1 MVNRVVVLL
10 LAFAAVRG
18 LFAADLTVKVND
30 KGYLDAQGFSVFL
43 YDSTY
48 HPVFVDQKNTA
59 MEMILEGQRIAT
71 NGDVRLTPTP
81 EQWDLVATLNGRH
94 ADKASN
100 TLSADLAFPTFGLS
114 YTMDVAAEPGGV
126 RVSINLSKPLPE
138 GLAGRAGFNL
148 EFLPSI
154 YMGKAYLVD
163 GTKAGIFPRTPDD
176 AMVKVLPLPDEPK
189 KAYYLEDWDKAKGY
203 TQPLPF
209 ATGKSMTL
217 GVDDARAR
225 VNVVSDTA
233 DLMLFDGRDRA
244 QNGWFV
250 LRSLIPAGKTT
261 GAIVWHIRPDVQP
274 NWTRPPMIA
283 HSQVGY
289 APGFA
294 KEAVLELDPKYTGP
308 KTATVLRLTEDGSY
322 KQAFAGPI
330 TPSVPWLRYV
340 YSKFDFSPVK
350 EPGLYVIEYDGQR
363 TAPFPIAE
371 NAYANIWQDSL
382 DHHLAEQMDHVSVRE
397 AYRVWHGASHLDD
410 GRLAPV
416 VGEQFDGWNQGTA
429 TDGKWKGGDHIPG
442 MNVGGWYDA
451 GDFDLEEP
459 AQLSV
464 IQSLA
469 LAYRAFNLKY
479 DELTV
484 DEPTRN
490 VEMHRPDGVPDT
502 VEQVK
507 HGAVLILA
515 QFHELGHSIRGTH
528 EPDLRQYTHLGDGA
542 SKTDGRIYDPKLG
555 PNEVK
560 GDYSGRPDDRWIFST
575 TNPTLQWNAVAALA
589 AAADV
594 LRGWD
599 DALADD
605 CLRTAMKAWK
615 DEKAHPTPSGGGR
628 GPAGA
633 AGVLAASQGVLGAAG
648 AHPTNVPSGG
658 AAHPGGAAAQ
668 PSTGSPMSGAPVL
681 SNSDEA
687 FGQESS
693 AGARDWAA
701 ALELTIA
708 THGAEPYRSRLREL
722 FPEVITPQ
730 QMGLRGWT
738 AVRALPY
745 LDAGAKAQMRAAV
758 VTYVAG
764 LDTQLAA
771 TPFGVPPSLGT
782 WGGSGAVVD
791 MAIRMYFLHE
801 AFPDVVSSAYTLRAV
816 NYILGT
822 HPVSSTSY
830 VAGVGTVS
838 KTKTYSNNRG
848 DNSYIPGAVIPGY
861 IVIKPDFPECIDD
874 FGFLWF
880 EDEAARRRHHS
891 PRHLQHRR
899 RRQLPERHNPPL
911 QSDRLH
917 PGPTG
922 HRSMDQSAHRPSQ
935 RVQAHPCSPQRHPP
949 QAQQVNRKPIAT
961 KDTFH
966 ASLAL
971 SLPSRSSPRRVLCL
985 PVTPRPRR

>member
-1 MVNRVVVLL
+1 MLTPIKVCLL
-10 LAFAAVRG
+10 LALSSCPSLFGADFAM
-18 LFAADLTVKVND
+18 KVTD
-30 KGYLDAQGFSVFL
+30 KNYLDTQGFSVFL

-59 MEMILEGQRIAT
+59 MEMILHGQRIAT
-71 NGDVRLTPTP
+71 NGDVRLMPTP
-81 EQWDLVATLNGRH
+81 EQWDLVATLKGRH
-94 ADKASN
+94 ADKENNRLTAN
-100 TLSADLAFPTFGLS
+100 LAFPTFDLS
-114 YTMDVAAEPGGV
+114 YTLEVAAEPGGV
-126 RVSINLSKPLPE
+126 RVSINLLKPLPQK
-138 GLAGRAGFNL
+138 LVGRAGFNL

-176 AMVKVLPLPDEPK
+176 PMVKVLPLADEPK

-209 ATGKSMTL
+209 AEGRSITL
-217 GVDDARAR
+217 GVDDALAR
-225 VNVVSDTA
+225 INVKSDSA

-250 LRSLIPAGKTT
+250 LRSLIPSGKTT
-261 GAIVWHIRPDVQP
+261 DAIVWHIRPDVIP

-289 APGFA
+289 APDFQ
-294 KEAVLELDPKYTGP
+294 KIAVLELDPKYNGP
-308 KTATVLRLTEDGSY
+308 KTAKVLRLMEDGSY
-322 KQAFAGPI
+322 KQVFEGPI
-330 TPSVPWLRYV
+330 TPSTPWLRYV
-340 YSKFDFSPVK
+340 YSKFDFTPVK
-350 EPGLYVIEYDGQR
+350 DPGLYVIEYADQR
-363 TAPFPIAE
+363 TATFPISKD
-371 NAYANIWQDSL
+371 AYANIWQDSL

-410 GRLAPV
+410 GRMAPV
-416 VGEQFDGWNQGTA
+416 VGEQFDGWNQATA
-429 TDGKWKGGDHIPG
+429 TDGKYKGGDHIPG

-484 DEPTRN
+484 DEAARQ

-507 HGAVLILA
+507 HGALLILA
-515 QFHELGHSIRGTH
+515 QFHNIGHAIRGTH

-560 GDYSGRPDDRWIFST
+560 GDYSGRPDDRWIFT
-575 TNPTLQWNAVAALA
+575 TNNPFFQWNAIAALA

-594 LRGWD
+594 LKGYD
-599 DALADD
+599 DALAKD
-605 CLRTAMKAWK
+605 CLDTAIKAWN
-615 DEKAHPTPSGGGR
+615 DEKAHPTPLPGGR
-628 GPAGA
+628 WGGAPESAPAN
-633 AGVLAASQGVLGAAG
+633 GVLAASQGSVAG
-648 AHPTNVPSGG
+648 AQGG
-658 AAHPGGAAAQ
+658 HTTR
-668 PSTGSPMSGAPVL
+668 SSSGAPPSSGSPGAQTVPAAGL
-681 SNSDEA
+681 RRGG
-687 FGQESS
+687 FGVGQ
-693 AGARDWAA
+693 DWAA

-708 THGAEPYRSRLREL
+708 TNGAEPYKSRLKEL
-722 FPEVITPQ
+722 FPQMITPQ
-730 QMGLRGWT
+730 QMEFRGWS

-745 LDAGAKAQMRAAV
+745 LDASAKDQMREAV
-758 VTYVAG
+758 KTYMAG
-764 LDTQLAA
+764 LDKRLDA

-791 MAIRMYFLHE
+791 MAIRMYFLHK
-801 AFPDVVSSAYTLRAV
+801 AFPDLVGPEYTLRAV

-822 HPVSSTSY
+822 HPVSTTSY

-838 KTKTYSNNRG
+838 KTRTYSNNRA

-861 IVIKPDFPECIDD
+861 IIIKPDFPECIDD

-880 EDEAARRRHHS
+880 EDEAVVA
-891 PRHLQHRR
+891 
-899 RRQLPERHNPPL
+899 
-911 QSDRLH
+911 
-917 PGPTG
+917 G
-922 HRSMDQSAHRPSQ
+922 SANWVVAGNAADAIIRES
-935 RVQAHPCSPQRHPP
+935 
-949 QAQQVNRKPIAT
+949 K
-961 KDTFH
+961 
-966 ASLAL
+966 
-971 SLPSRSSPRRVLCL
+971 
-985 PVTPRPRR
+985 